1 MNLKKS
7 KDRAKNY
14 SNRNNMSDK
23 SSNNKRIAK
32 NTLLLYVRSI
42 VVMLV
47 SLYTS
52 RVILHALGIEDYGLY
67 NVIGG
72 VVALFSFLRTSMTKS
87 TQRFL
92 NVEMAKGNGRLKET
106 FSVSLTIHILIA
118 VIAIALAET
127 AGLWFLNSYIQIPEG
142 RELAANVVYQ
152 STVISLVLT
161 IVSVPYNA
169 SIIAH
174 ERMGYFAVVSI
185 VDCFLKL
192 GICYIIMIG
201 SFDRLILYGW
211 LMMGA
216 TLVNVLMYAFYCFKR
231 CPETSLRLMYDK
243 DLFKEMLGY
252 TTWTVVGQVAIVGT
266 NQGNNILVNM
276 FHSVTA
282 NAAMGVASQVNGA
295 VVSLTSNFQTA
306 FNPQITKSYA
316 AKDFDYLK
324 FLVYSTSKISYYMLM
339 IVCLPLMFN
348 INTILGIWL
357 KEVPLYAG
365 TFCILVLC
373 NSILNALSAPFN
385 FSVLSSGKIK
395 WFQIV
400 TSLVYLSDLVV
411 VYFLFSYGFPPYTA
425 LAVKV
430 SIMVVILYV
439 RLFFANRE
447 VECINLASYFKE
459 VLNPLVIVT
468 MISVGVG
475 VISFHFCQSI
485 VAYIIA
491 TIGLVA
497 VSCVAIY
504 FIGLSRKEQ
513 QQINKL
519 ISKINRKYS

>member
-1 MNLKKS
+1 
-7 KDRAKNY
+7 
-14 SNRNNMSDK
+14 
-23 SSNNKRIAK
+23 
-32 NTLLLYVRSI
+32 
-42 VVMLV
+42 MLV

-92 NVEMAKGNGRLKET
+92 NVEMAKPDGRLRET
-106 FSVSLTIHILIA
+106 FSVSLTIHIIIA
-118 VIAIALAET
+118 VIALILAET
-127 AGLWFLNSYIQIPEG
+127 IGLWFLNTYIQIPDG

-192 GICYIIMIG
+192 GICYIVMLG
-201 SFDRLILYGW
+201 GFDRLIIYGW
-211 LMMGA
+211 LMMGV
-216 TLVNVLMYAFYCFKR
+216 TLVNVLMYALYCFRK
-231 CPETSLRLMYDK
+231 CPETSMRLMYDK
-243 DLFKEMLGY
+243 ELFKDMLGY

-316 AKDFDYLK
+316 ARDFDYLK

-348 INTILGIWL
+348 IDTILGIWL

-373 NSILNALSAPFN
+373 NSILNALSAPLN

-400 TSLVYLSDLVV
+400 TSLVYLSDLVI
-411 VYFLFSYGFPPYTA
+411 VYILFSFGLPPYTA

-430 SIMVVILYV
+430 SIMVAILFV
-439 RLFFANRE
+439 RLYFANRE
-447 VECINLASYFKE
+447 VECINLSSYLKE
-459 VLNPLVIVT
+459 VLIPL
-468 MISVGVG
+468 
-475 VISFHFCQSI
+475 
-485 VAYIIA
+485 IIA
-491 TIGLVA
+491 TIISVGFGIVAFNISNGLVGYVVA
-497 VSCVAIY
+497 TLGLIIVSCLTIY
-504 FIGLSRKEQ
+504 FIGLSKQEQ
-513 QQINKL
+513 KQIIKL
-519 ISKINRKYS
+519 ISKIKRKNK

>member
-1 MNLKKS
+1 
-7 KDRAKNY
+7 
-14 SNRNNMSDK
+14 MSDK

-32 NTLLLYVRSI
+32 NTVLLYIRSI
-42 VVMLV
+42 IVMLV

-92 NVEMAKGNGRLKET
+92 NVEMAKPDGRLKET
-106 FSVSLTIHILIA
+106 FSVSLTIHIIIA
-118 VIAIALAET
+118 VIALILAET
-127 AGLWFLNSYIQIPEG
+127 IGLWFLNTYIQIPEG

-192 GICYIIMIG
+192 GICYIVMLG
-201 SFDRLILYGW
+201 GFDRLIMYGW
-211 LMMGA
+211 LMMGV
-216 TLVNVLMYAFYCFKR
+216 TLVNVLMYALYCFRK
-231 CPETSLRLMYDK
+231 CPETSMQLLYDK
-243 DLFKEMLGY
+243 ELFKDMLGY

-316 AKDFDYLK
+316 ARDFDYLK
-324 FLVYSTSKISYYMLM
+324 FLVYSTSKISYYMLI

-348 INTILGIWL
+348 IDTILGIWL

-373 NSILNALSAPFN
+373 NSILNALSAPLN

-400 TSLVYLSDLVV
+400 TSLVYLSDLVI
-411 VYFLFSYGFPPYTA
+411 VYILFSFGLPPYTA

-430 SIMVVILYV
+430 SIMIAILFV
-439 RLFFANRE
+439 RLYFANRE
-447 VECINLASYFKE
+447 VECINLSSYLKE
-459 VLNPLVIVT
+459 VLIPLFIAT
-468 MISVGVG
+468 IISVG
-475 VISFHFCQSI
+475 F
-485 VAYIIA
+485 
-491 TIGLVA
+491 GLVA
-497 VSCVAIY
+497 FNISNGIVGYVVATLGLIIVSCLAIY
-504 FIGLSRKEQ
+504 FIGLSKQEQ
-513 QQINKL
+513 KQIIKL
-519 ISKINRKYS
+519 ISKIKRKK